1 MLSRR
6 QLRIKVLQALYAFFQ
21 SKESRIDIAEK
32 QLLKSIEKLYELY
45 IFQLSFILEIF
56 EFSEKR
62 IEEAKNKFLPTES
75 DLDPNTKFINNRF
88 LKQLSGNKELLK
100 KINDLKISWSDEENL
115 IRKTFLKI
123 SESNKYKDYMNSSDN
138 SYNADKEIV
147 IKLLKKEIT
156 ENEVLKNYYED
167 RSIYW
172 VDDYYTVT
180 MLIIKTIKLFQ
191 EDWDEFVPLPS
202 IYKTSDKE
210 NNEDRKFIIE
220 LFRKTIIH
228 SREYEQLIDK
238 KTKNW
243 ELDRIAVMDIILIKM
258 ALAELLEFSN
268 IPVKVTMNEYI
279 EISKLF
285 STPKSKIFVNGI
297 LDKLVVDLNK
307 KNLINKTGRG
317 LMA

>member
-21 SKESRIDIAEK
+21 SKENRIDIAEK

-56 EFSEKR
+56 EYAEKR

-75 DLDPNTKFINNRF
+75 DLNPNKKFIDNKF
-88 LKQLSGNKELLK
+88 LKQLSENKDLIK
-100 KINDLKISWSDEENL
+100 KTNDLKILWSDEKNL

-123 SESNKYKDYMNSSDN
+123 SESNKYKDYMSSSDN
-138 SYNADKEIV
+138 SYYADKEIV
-147 IKLLKKEIT
+147 IKLLKKEIS
-156 ENEVLKNYYED
+156 ENEVLKNFYED

-172 VDDYYTVT
+172 VDDYYAVT

-202 IYKTSDKE
+202 IYKTSDKDD
-210 NNEDRKFIIE
+210 NEDRKFIIE

-228 SREYEQLIDK
+228 SQEYEQLIDK

-258 ALAELLEFSN
+258 ALAELLEFPN

-279 EISKLF
+279 ELSKLY

-297 LDKLVVDLNK
+297 LDKLIVDLNK
-307 KNLINKTGRG
+307 KDLINKTGRG
-317 LMA
+317 LME

>member
-21 SKESRIDIAEK
+21 SKENRIDIAEK
-32 QLLKSIEKLYELY
+32 KLLKSIEKLYELY

-56 EFSEKR
+56 EYAEKR

-75 DLDPNTKFINNRF
+75 DLNPNKKFINNKF
-88 LKQLSGNKELLK
+88 LKQLSENKDLIK
-100 KINDLKISWSDEENL
+100 KIDALKISWSDEKNL

-123 SESNKYKDYMNSSDN
+123 SESNKYKDYMSSSDN
-138 SYNADKEIV
+138 SYYADKEIV
-147 IKLLKKEIT
+147 IKLLKKEIS
-156 ENEVLKNYYED
+156 ENEILKNFYED

-172 VDDYYTVT
+172 VDDYYAVT

-202 IYKTSDKE
+202 IYKTSDKDG
-210 NNEDRKFIIE
+210 NEDRKFIIE

-258 ALAELLEFSN
+258 ALAELLEFPN

-279 EISKLF
+279 ELSKLF

-297 LDKLVVDLNK
+297 LDKLIVDLNK

-317 LMA
+317 LMT

>member
-21 SKESRIDIAEK
+21 SKENRIDIAEK

-56 EFSEKR
+56 EFAEKR
-62 IEEAKNKFLPTES
+62 IGEAKNKFLPTES
-75 DLDPNTKFINNRF
+75 DLNPNTKFINNKF
-88 LKQLSGNKELLK
+88 LKQLSENKDLLK

-123 SESNKYKDYMNSSDN
+123 SESKKYKDYMSSFEN
-138 SYNADKEIV
+138 SYHSDKEIV
-147 IKLLKKEIT
+147 IKLIKKEIS
-156 ENEVLKNYYED
+156 ENEVLKNYYEN

-191 EDWDEFVPLPS
+191 EDWDEFVPLPL

-243 ELDRIAVMDIILIKM
+243 ELDRIAIMDIILIKM
-258 ALAELLEFSN
+258 ALAEILEFPN

-279 EISKLF
+279 ELSKLY

-297 LDKLVVDLNK
+297 LDKLIVDLK
-307 KNLINKTGRG
+307 EKNIIKKTGRG
-317 LMA
+317 LME

>member
-21 SKESRIDIAEK
+21 SKENRIDIAEK

-56 EFSEKR
+56 EFAEKR
-62 IEEAKNKFLPTES
+62 IGEAKNKFLPTES
-75 DLDPNTKFINNRF
+75 DLNPNTKFINNKF
-88 LKQLSGNKELLK
+88 LKQLSENKDLLK

-123 SESNKYKDYMNSSDN
+123 SESKKYKDYMSSFEN
-138 SYNADKEIV
+138 SYHSDKEIV
-147 IKLLKKEIT
+147 IKLIKKEIS
-156 ENEVLKNYYED
+156 ENEVLKNYYEN

-191 EDWDEFVPLPS
+191 EDWDEFVPLPL

-228 SREYEQLIDK
+228 SQEYEQLIDK

-243 ELDRIAVMDIILIKM
+243 ELDRIAIMDIILIKM
-258 ALAELLEFSN
+258 ALAEILEFPN

-279 EISKLF
+279 ELSKLY

-297 LDKLVVDLNK
+297 LDKLIVDLK
-307 KNLINKTGRG
+307 EKNIIKKTGRG
-317 LMA
+317 LME

>member
-21 SKESRIDIAEK
+21 SKENRIDIAEK

-56 EFSEKR
+56 EFAEKR
-62 IEEAKNKFLPTES
+62 IREAKNKFLPTES
-75 DLDPNTKFINNRF
+75 DLDPNTKFINNKF
-88 LKQLSGNKELLK
+88 LKQLSENKDLLK
-100 KINDLKISWSDEENL
+100 KINDLKIFWSDEENL

-123 SESNKYKDYMNSSDN
+123 SESNKYKDYMSSSDN

-147 IKLLKKEIT
+147 IKLMKKEIS

-180 MLIIKTIKLFQ
+180 MLIVKTIKLFQ
-191 EDWDEFVPLPS
+191 EDWDEFFPLPS

-210 NNEDRKFIIE
+210 NNEDSKFIIE

-228 SREYEQLIDK
+228 SQEYEQLIDK

-243 ELDRIAVMDIILIKM
+243 ELDRIAIMDIILIKM
-258 ALAELLEFSN
+258 ALAELLEFPN

-279 EISKLF
+279 ELSKLF

-297 LDKLVVDLNK
+297 LDKLIVDLNE
-307 KNLINKTGRG
+307 KNIINKTGRG
-317 LMA
+317 LME

>member
-21 SKESRIDIAEK
+21 SKENRIDIAEK
-32 QLLKSIEKLYELY
+32 KLLKSIEKLYELY

-56 EFSEKR
+56 EYAEKR

-75 DLDPNTKFINNRF
+75 DLNPNKKFINNKF
-88 LKQLSGNKELLK
+88 LKQLSENKDLIK
-100 KINDLKISWSDEENL
+100 KIDALKISWSDEKNL

-123 SESNKYKDYMNSSDN
+123 SESNKYKDYMSLSYN
-138 SYNADKEIV
+138 SYHADKEIV
-147 IKLLKKEIT
+147 IKLLKKEIS

-172 VDDYYTVT
+172 VDDYYAVT

-258 ALAELLEFSN
+258 ALAELLEFPN

-279 EISKLF
+279 ELSKLF

-297 LDKLVVDLNK
+297 LDKLIVDLNK

-317 LMA
+317 LMT

>member
-21 SKESRIDIAEK
+21 SKENRIDIAEK

-45 IFQLSFILEIF
+45 IFQLSFILEVF

-62 IEEAKNKFLPTES
+62 IGEAKNKFLPTES
-75 DLDPNTKFINNRF
+75 DLNPNTKFINNKF
-88 LKQLSGNKELLK
+88 LKQLSENKDLLK
-100 KINDLKISWSDEENL
+100 KINDLKISWLDEENL
-115 IRKTFLKI
+115 IRKIFLKI
-123 SESNKYKDYMNSSDN
+123 SESNKYKDYMSSSDN

-147 IKLLKKEIT
+147 IKLMKKEIS

-191 EDWDEFVPLPS
+191 EDWDEFVPLPL

-228 SREYEQLIDK
+228 SQEYEQLIDK

-243 ELDRIAVMDIILIKM
+243 ELDRIAIMDIILIKM
-258 ALAELLEFSN
+258 ALAELLEFPN

-279 EISKLF
+279 ELSKLF

-297 LDKLVVDLNK
+297 LDKLIVDLNK
-307 KNLINKTGRG
+307 KNIINKTGRG
-317 LMA
+317 LME